1 MSSAFRVPTTEED
14 RHDRRRARA
23 LLRRFQG
30 WRRLSPRDGPHLERD
45 RQHLVHAAHL
55 QYERDPFQRRLRGAD
70 RVRAAADEQLP
81 DALPRH
87 RPERGGH
94 QPAHRG
100 QPRLGQG
107 QAPRPRVRRRHHLR
121 RVGGAGSTDVE
132 ITPRPGHRP
141 GPDERLQAGWQ
152 CRHRI
157 RTDGPGAFPPDRAG
171 ASVSQHP
178 LRMRYIIRMRRGRL
192 APALIGLA
200 TLLAACGTS
209 TPSTTTGSTIIFGAA
224 VSLTGTQSFE
234 GKLTKQGYD
243 LWLDWIKARGGIVI
257 GNVKHPVD
265 IKYEDD
271 QSKADISATLVQKL
285 ITDEKANFILGP
297 YGSSATATDAIVV
310 ERNGI
315 PMVEANGAAQAIFS
329 HGYKFT
335 FGVLSPANKY
345 LTGVLDMA
353 ATLSPKPTTI
363 AMLAAND
370 NFSLEVAKAIADY
383 APTKVMQIVFTKQY
397 PAAAPDVSS
406 LISQAKQT
414 NPDIVLNSGHLA
426 EAIAINKSAKQL
438 GLNAKIFAYSVG
450 PSTPDFISALGSDAN
465 YVYDGSQW
473 TPQVKYTPTFYLSVA
488 DYVKA
493 YQAKYGGSDAPDYH
507 VAESTAACL
516 AFQKAIEN
524 AGSLDPSKV
533 RDALASLDVMTFFG
547 QIKFDSRGIN
557 IYKPMVVEQIQNGT
571 HYTVFPPSVANGQP
585 QYPTPSWSSR

>member
-1 MSSAFRVPTTEED
+1 
-14 RHDRRRARA
+14 
-23 LLRRFQG
+23 
-30 WRRLSPRDGPHLERD
+30 
-45 RQHLVHAAHL
+45 
-55 QYERDPFQRRLRGAD
+55 
-70 RVRAAADEQLP
+70 
-81 DALPRH
+81 
-87 RPERGGH
+87 
-94 QPAHRG
+94 
-100 QPRLGQG
+100 
-107 QAPRPRVRRRHHLR
+107 
-121 RVGGAGSTDVE
+121 
-132 ITPRPGHRP
+132 
-141 GPDERLQAGWQ
+141 
-152 CRHRI
+152 
-157 RTDGPGAFPPDRAG
+157 
-171 ASVSQHP
+171 
-178 LRMRYIIRMRRGRL
+178 
-192 APALIGLA
+192 LIGLA

-224 VSLTGTQSFE
+224 VSLTGAQSFE

-383 APTKVMQIVFTKQY
+383 APTKGMQIVFTKQY

-406 LISQAKQT
+406 LISQAKQA

-493 YQAKYGGSDAPDYH
+493 YKAKFSSSDPPDYH

>member
-1 MSSAFRVPTTEED
+1 
-14 RHDRRRARA
+14 
-23 LLRRFQG
+23 
-30 WRRLSPRDGPHLERD
+30 
-45 RQHLVHAAHL
+45 
-55 QYERDPFQRRLRGAD
+55 
-70 RVRAAADEQLP
+70 
-81 DALPRH
+81 
-87 RPERGGH
+87 
-94 QPAHRG
+94 
-100 QPRLGQG
+100 
-107 QAPRPRVRRRHHLR
+107 
-121 RVGGAGSTDVE
+121 
-132 ITPRPGHRP
+132 
-141 GPDERLQAGWQ
+141 
-152 CRHRI
+152 
-157 RTDGPGAFPPDRAG
+157 
-171 ASVSQHP
+171 
-178 LRMRYIIRMRRGRL
+178 MRYIIRMRRGRL

-224 VSLTGTQSFE
+224 VSLTGAQSFE

-243 LWLDWIKARGGIVI
+243 LWL
-257 GNVKHPVD
+257 VD

-285 ITDEKANFILGP
+285 ITDERANFILGP

-383 APTKVMQIVFTKQY
+383 APTKGMQIVFTKQY

-406 LISQAKQT
+406 LISQAKQA

-450 PSTPDFISALGSDAN
+450 PSTPDFVTALGADAN

-493 YQAKYGGSDAPDYH
+493 YQAKYGSSDPPDYH

-571 HYTVFPPSVANGQP
+571 HYTVFPPSVANGKP